1 MKKWKITLILL
12 FIIFSLNGI
21 LINAASHQING
32 TVIDS
37 KTLIGIPDVNLYLPN
52 LKSGVSTKND
62 GSFNLQIND
71 KNDIQLFI
79 THIAYVSKKMV
90 INDKMQDIIITLDE
104 NFFISS
110 YNFGNSSIDTDKLTI
125 PHPGALLRRF
135 VLVPLS

>member
-1 MKKWKITLILL
+1 MKKWRTTLIFL
-12 FIIFSLNGI
+12 FIILSLNGI

-79 THIAYVSKKMV
+79 THIACFTKV
-90 INDKMQDIIITLDE
+90 I
-104 NFFISS
+104 
-110 YNFGNSSIDTDKLTI
+110 
-125 PHPGALLRRF
+125 
-135 VLVPLS
+135 